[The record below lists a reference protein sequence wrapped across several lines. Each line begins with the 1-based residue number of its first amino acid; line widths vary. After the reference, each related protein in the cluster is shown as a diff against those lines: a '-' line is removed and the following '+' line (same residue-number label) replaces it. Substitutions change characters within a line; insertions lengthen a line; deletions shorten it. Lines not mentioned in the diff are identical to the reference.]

1 MLDFLEKTKEWLF
14 SGAGVAIIVALVAI
28 VRSRFSHARHSTQT
42 VVVKLETSQAPTT
55 PLSAGTGPQIPVH
68 RIAPVTFLQIHEAL
82 RGAPP
87 LQREELRKHYV
98 GLYVEWDAY
107 LADATKEKNDTVRL
121 RLKPAKS
128 STAPGGLLTIRCRV
142 ALRDYQELAIL
153 KEGAP
158 IRLFGRIAEADDWD
172 VELTEAQLTFKAPQT

>member
-1 MLDFLEKTKEWLF
+1 MLEFLVKNKEWLF
-14 SGAGVAIIVALVAI
+14 LGAGVAIIVALVAFF
-28 VRSRFSHARHSTQT
+28 RSRFSHPRHPTQT
-42 VVVKLETSQAPTT
+42 VVVRLETSQAPTT
-55 PLSAGTGPQIPVH
+55 PLSGATDRQIPVH

-87 LQREELRKHYV
+87 LQREELRKHYI
-98 GLYVEWDAY
+98 GLYVEWDTY
-107 LADATKEKNDTVRL
+107 LSDATKEKNDTVRL

-128 STAPGGLLTIRCRV
+128 STEPGRLLTIRCRV

-158 IRLFGRIAEADDWD
+158 IRLFGKIAEADDWM
-172 VELTEAQLTFKAPQT
+172 LNSPRRN